1 MCFVLLDIEH
11 DVQPNPLKYVLI
23 LCLESQQSFK
33 GGGEVEE
40 EEVEV
45 HVFCILKET
54 SAYIL
59 SMVKV
64 SMETLGWGGMHVF

>member
-1 MCFVLLDIEH
+1 M
-11 DVQPNPLKYVLI
+11 
-23 LCLESQQSFK
+23 
-33 GGGEVEE
+33 
-40 EEVEV
+40 

-64 SMETLGWGGMHVF
+64 SMETLGGGVCMSSELKETSAFFKHG